1 MRVFFTKRAYKS
13 YSRIKDYIRQEWSES
28 VVLAFEQKTVDF
40 LDIIEQ
46 FPEMGQGLRSFLLT
60 SQTRVFYR
68 IKGNQIIILTF
79 FDTRK
84 NPKKKPR

>member
-28 VVLAFEQKTVDF
+28 VVLAFEQKAVDF

-46 FPEMGQGLRSFLLT
+46 FPEMGHS
-60 SQTRVFYR
+60 
-68 IKGNQIIILTF
+68 
-79 FDTRK
+79 
-84 NPKKKPR
+84 